1 MSVEQEDIIIDRVA
15 DLEDADDQLLAE
27 DKPEKASAEDE
38 TAEVE
43 DGFPAQGKYYSN
55 QKQLDATQLYL
66 NEIGFSPLL
75 TPEEEVYFARLARK
89 GEESG
94 RKRMIESNL
103 RLVVKIARRY
113 VNRGL
118 TLLDL
123 IEEGNLGLIR
133 AVEKFDPERGF
144 RFSTYA
150 TWWIRQAIT
159 RSIADQA
166 RTIRIPVHMIETINK
181 LNRISRQMLQE
192 MGREPT
198 PEELGE
204 RMEMPEDKIRKVL
217 KIAKE
222 PISMETPI
230 GDDEDSHLGD
240 FIEDIQALSPV
251 DSATAEGLREATRSV
266 LAGLTARESKVL
278 RMRFG
283 IEMNTDHTLEEVGK
297 QFDVTRERIRQIE
310 AKALR
315 KLRHPSRSDH
325 LRGFIDDQG
334 NG

>member
-1 MSVEQEDIIIDRVA
+1 M
-15 DLEDADDQLLAE
+15 
-27 DKPEKASAEDE
+27 
-38 TAEVE
+38 
-43 DGFPAQGKYYSN
+43 
-55 QKQLDATQLYL
+55 DATRLYL

-75 TPEEEVYFARLARK
+75 TAEEEVYYSRLAQK
-89 GEESG
+89 GDQAA
-94 RKRMIESNL
+94 RARMIESNL

-113 VNRGL
+113 MNRGL
-118 TLLDL
+118 AFLDL

-133 AVEKFDPERGF
+133 AVEKFDWEKGF
-144 RFSTYA
+144 KFSTYA
-150 TWWIRQAIT
+150 TWWVRQAIT
-159 RSIADQA
+159 RAIADQA

-192 MGREPT
+192 MGREPL
-198 PEELGE
+198 PDELAE
-204 RMEMPEDKIRKVL
+204 RMEMPEDKVRKVL

-240 FIEDIQALSPV
+240 FIEDQTVHSPV
-251 DSATAEGLREATRSV
+251 DSATSSGLRETTHNV
-266 LAGLTARESKVL
+266 LAGLTPREAKVL

-283 IEMNTDHTLEEVGK
+283 IDMNTDHTLEEVGK

-315 KLRHPSRSDH
+315 KLRHPTRSDQ
-325 LRGFIDDQG
+325 LRSFLLED
-334 NG
+334 